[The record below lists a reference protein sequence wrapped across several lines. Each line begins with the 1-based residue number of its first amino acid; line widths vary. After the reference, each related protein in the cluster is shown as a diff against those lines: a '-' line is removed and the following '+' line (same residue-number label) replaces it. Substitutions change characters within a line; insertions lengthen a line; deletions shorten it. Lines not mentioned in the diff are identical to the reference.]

1 MAIPT
6 TRVKHREYIVNIWGM
21 LIYREYSGNM
31 MELGNVWN
39 IDEYGGNGTISKFLV
54 NMMLNSTVI

>member
-1 MAIPT
+1 
-6 TRVKHREYIVNIWGM
+6 M